1 MVSPQRLHEIAR
13 LQALIASQFS
23 DIVSPGARFALL
35 DFPDHD
41 NIGDSAIYSG
51 EIDFLRQNGM
61 SPAYVSTT
69 ENCDWPALEAAIGDG
84 PIFLHGGGNFGDLWP
99 WYQPFREEV
108 LTRYPGRPVIQFP
121 QTLFYESTG
130 ARDRTARIIERH
142 GAFTLFVRDRVS
154 HDLAASAFQC
164 DVRLCPDMAFYLR
177 PLVRRSPDH
186 DLLLHLR
193 TDREA
198 AEDYEVDVN
207 TIEGSVLRADW
218 PQEDGR
224 FLSRTQRNDLLPLSL
239 AFAAGGKNRYLEAR
253 YRLLARR
260 RVSRGVAL
268 LSRGRQIVTNRLHG
282 HILSF
287 LLDIPHC
294 VLDNSY
300 GKLGTFID
308 AWKTSGDKVAQA
320 SGMDEALDWYDTAFR
335 RKNDPDTWMT

>member
-1 MVSPQRLHEIAR
+1 MVSPQRLDEIAR
-13 LQALIASQFS
+13 LQALIAAGFS

-51 EIDFLRQNGM
+51 EMDFLRHNAM
-61 SPAYVSTT
+61 SPAYVSTIA
-69 ENCDWPALEAAIGDG
+69 NCDWAALEAAIGDG

-121 QTLFYESTG
+121 QTLFYESPE

-142 GAFTLFVRDRVS
+142 GAFTLFVRDQVS
-154 HDLAASAFQC
+154 YDLATSAFQC
-164 DVRLCPDMAFYLR
+164 DARLCPDMAFCVG
-177 PLVRRSPDH
+177 PLASQPADH

-198 AEDYEVDVN
+198 AEDYAVDAN
-207 TIEGSVLRADW
+207 AIEGSVLRADW
-218 PQEDGR
+218 PEEDVKFVAR
-224 FLSRTQRNDLLPLSL
+224 SRRNDFVPLSL
-239 AFAAGGKNRYLEAR
+239 ALATGGKNRYLEAR
-253 YRLLARR
+253 YRLLAKR
-260 RVSRGVAL
+260 RVGRGVAL

-300 GKLGTFID
+300 GKISTFVD
-308 AWKTSGDKVAQA
+308 AWKTCGDNVSQA
-320 SGMDEALDWYDTAFR
+320 TGLDEAIDWYRTITR
-335 RKNDPDTWMT
+335 S